1 MTEVETVRRY
11 ISRCS
16 NELECYSLVSINN
29 VERIIIDGSQIV
41 ISKKWIKLTSNE
53 SQFTVVETVRMYIMD
68 AAITWGFI
76 FICLRHWE
84 VISQDQTYVNV
95 RWKLKKNR
103 VSSKLVI
110 LISIDYFDVYLQ
122 TKVWLIGTFA
132 RGHHFNDN

>member
-1 MTEVETVRRY
+1 METSWQKLRQ
-11 ISRCS
+11 S
-16 NELECYSLVSINN
+16 EGTFLDAAMKCYSLVSINN

-68 AAITWGFI
+68 AAITWDFI

-95 RWKLKKNR
+95 RWKLKK
-103 VSSKLVI
+103 
-110 LISIDYFDVYLQ
+110 
-122 TKVWLIGTFA
+122 
-132 RGHHFNDN
+132 

>member
-11 ISRCS
+11 ISRCR

-41 ISKKWIKLTSNE
+41 ISKKWIQLTSNE

-68 AAITWGFI
+68 AAMTWGFM

-95 RWKLKKNR
+95 RWKLKKLGVFKAGNINFQLITLMY
-103 VSSKLVI
+103 SCKQKYDLLVH
-110 LISIDYFDVYLQ
+110 LQ
-122 TKVWLIGTFA
+122 EVIT
-132 RGHHFNDN
+132 

>member
-29 VERIIIDGSQIV
+29 VERIIIDGSKIV
-41 ISKKWIKLTSNE
+41 ISKKWIQLTSNE

-68 AAITWGFI
+68 AAMTWGFML
-76 FICLRHWE
+76 ICLRHWE

-95 RWKLKKNR
+95 RWKLKKLGVFKAGNINFQLITLMYTCKR
-103 VSSKLVI
+103 KYDLLVH
-110 LISIDYFDVYLQ
+110 L
-122 TKVWLIGTFA
+122 
-132 RGHHFNDN
+132 